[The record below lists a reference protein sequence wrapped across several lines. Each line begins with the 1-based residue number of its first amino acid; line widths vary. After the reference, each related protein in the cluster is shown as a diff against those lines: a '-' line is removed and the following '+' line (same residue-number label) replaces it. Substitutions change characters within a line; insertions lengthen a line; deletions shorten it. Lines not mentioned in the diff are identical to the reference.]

1 MNPFEILRNPQALK
15 EQADKFQQ
23 ELAEISAT
31 GSAGGKMVTVT
42 LNGKFEIKGV
52 KIDPVCVDPSDTKML
67 EDLIVAA
74 HHDAASKV
82 QELIKDKAGS
92 MVGGLN
98 LSGFG
103 L

>member
-74 HHDAASKV
+74 HHDATSKV